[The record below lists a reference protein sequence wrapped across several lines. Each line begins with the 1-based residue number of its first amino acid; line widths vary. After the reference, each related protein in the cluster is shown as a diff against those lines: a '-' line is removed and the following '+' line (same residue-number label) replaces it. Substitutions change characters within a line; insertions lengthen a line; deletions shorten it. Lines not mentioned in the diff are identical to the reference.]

1 MILRNAVP
9 DGVPNS
15 TYTQLPQK
23 KLPRC
28 GNTKRDR
35 NGDKYM
41 EDFQSRQT
49 TTGLS
54 PAEHN
59 LEWPEYVAQRVWA
72 ELWIRGRDFPQ
83 RRYANIPNSEDSHH
97 SGFFFGRRRLD

>member
-59 LEWPEYVAQRVWA
+59 LEWPEYVARRVG
-72 ELWIRGRDFPQ
+72 LNCGSGGGFPTTSVRKHPEQ
-83 RRYANIPNSEDSHH
+83 
-97 SGFFFGRRRLD
+97 